1 VADRLSADLPD
12 SDTVLA
18 LDGGNSKTDVVLLTA
33 HGEVLARARCG
44 PFLPHLVGASAAVG
58 SIGSAVQEVLR
69 GTADGRAGH
78 LAAYVAGADLPE
90 DTEAIRVAL
99 RAQDWTDTAV
109 VDNDTFALLRAG
121 TERDFGVAVVCGAG
135 INCVGVAPDGTH
147 LRFPA
152 LGRIT
157 GDWGGGLQLA
167 EEVLWWAARAEDG
180 RGADTALASATA
192 AHFGTTDATA
202 VAAGFHLGRLPA
214 VRMHELVTLLFAAAE
229 DGDPIAESVVLRQ
242 VEEIVLLV
250 STTVRRLRMED
261 TVVDVVLG
269 GGVLA
274 ARDRVLMEPLT
285 ARLRNAVPT
294 ARTTFLTTPPVVGA
308 GLLGLEQLWG
318 RRKTTDPAGLAD
330 ALRRARAGIGAG
342 LAGARPIPTGAL

>member
-1 VADRLSADLPD
+1 VADRLSADLPGP
-12 SDTVLA
+12 DTVLA

-44 PFLPHLVGASAAVG
+44 PFLPNVAGAVAAVG
-58 SIGSAVQEVLR
+58 SIGSAVHEVLR
-69 GTADGRAGH
+69 CTADGRAGH
-78 LAAYVAGADLPE
+78 LAAYMAGADLPE
-90 DTEAIRVAL
+90 QTEAIRVAL
-99 RAQDWTDTAV
+99 LARGWTDTAV

-135 INCVGVAPDGTH
+135 INCLGVAPDGTH

-157 GDWGGGLQLA
+157 GDWGGGLELA

-180 RGADTALASATA
+180 RGVETALASAA
-192 AHFGTTDATA
+192 ATHFGTTDATS
-202 VAAGFHLGRLPA
+202 VAAGFHLGTLPA
-214 VRMHELVTLLFAAAE
+214 VRMHELVTLLFATAE
-229 DGDPIAESVVLRQ
+229 NGDPVAGSVVLRQ

-250 STTVRRLRMED
+250 STTIRRLRMED

-269 GGVLA
+269 GGILA
-274 ARDRVLMEPLT
+274 ARDRVLTEPLT
-285 ARLRNAVPT
+285 ARLRDTVPT
-294 ARTTFLTTPPVVGA
+294 ARPTFLTTPPVVGA

-318 RRKTTDPAGLAD
+318 RRSTPDPTGLGN
-330 ALRRARAGIGAG
+330 ALRRARAGIGAD
-342 LAGARPIPTGAL
+342 LAGARSIPTGAP